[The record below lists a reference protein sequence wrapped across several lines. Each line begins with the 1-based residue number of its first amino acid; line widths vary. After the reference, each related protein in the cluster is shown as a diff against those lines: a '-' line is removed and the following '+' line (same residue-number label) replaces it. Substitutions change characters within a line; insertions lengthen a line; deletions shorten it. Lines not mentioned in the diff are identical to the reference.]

1 MFYCLF
7 LQICTIVRL
16 SFIFLFVLLAPV
28 LFQGQND
35 SVIRKPGST
44 IIFSS
49 ESNLEL
55 TGTDIIDERID
66 TLSKPEL
73 RIGGYVSTYFAYYD
87 DETENNGFVQFPT
100 LAPRRDQFS
109 LNMALISMSYKSSR
123 LRSNI
128 TLHYGDV
135 PESSWPA
142 TFKLIQEAHAGF
154 RLVDKLWLD
163 AGFFKTHIGLE
174 SFQPREN
181 ITSSMSIPNFY
192 DPYYLSGVKLT
203 YLVNSKWSIQAA
215 FYNGYN
221 EYIDNNKNKAF
232 DISTKYK
239 VNDYLSFNYNF
250 LTCDETPDNV
260 KTKHQRYYQNLFG
273 TFTKGKLSVGID
285 MNFGLQQNSL
295 KTDTTKMGM
304 LFGGVLVAKY
314 LPVKKF
320 GVYARGE
327 YFSDP
332 NRILTQS
339 LDAGQYIKGTTVG
352 FEILPQKT
360 SSLSFEWRILEA
372 DKLIFRQGNTLLNQR
387 NEFIVCLDL
396 WF

>member
-1 MFYCLF
+1 MIRLV
-7 LQICTIVRL
+7 IV
-16 SFIFLFVLLAPV
+16 FLFMALLPVLLP
-28 LFQGQND
+28 GQND
-35 SVIRKPGST
+35 SIHKKTPSI

-66 TLSKPEL
+66 TLTNPEL
-73 RIGGYVSTYFAYYD
+73 RIGGYVSTYFALYD
-87 DETENNGFVQFPT
+87 DETETNGFVQFPT

-154 RLVDKLWLD
+154 RLIDRLWLD

-181 ITSSMSIPNFY
+181 IASSMSIPNFY
-192 DPYYLSGVKLT
+192 DPYFLSGVKLT
-203 YLVNSKWSIQAA
+203 YLVNSKWSLQLAS
-215 FYNGYN
+215 YNGYN
-221 EYIDNNKNKAF
+221 EYIDNNRNKAI
-232 DISTKYK
+232 DVSTKYK
-239 VNDYLSFNYNF
+239 VNDNLSFTYNF
-250 LTCDETPDNV
+250 LTCDETPDNI

-273 TFTKGKLSVGID
+273 TYNKGKISVGLD
-285 MNFGLQQNSL
+285 MNFGLQEHSL
-295 KTDTTKMGM
+295 KSDTTKTGS
-304 LFGGVLVAKY
+304 LYGAVLVVKY

-320 GVYARGE
+320 GIYARGE

-332 NRILTQS
+332 NQILTQS

-352 FEILPQKT
+352 FELIPQKK

-372 DKLIFRQGNTLLNQR
+372 DKLIFKQGNTILNQR